1 MRVLISG
8 ATGLVG
14 EQLLNQLI
22 ANENVSSIVILGRS
36 IHVINHP
43 KVHSYFV
50 DMSNLTVAL
59 DTPFDVAFCA
69 LGTTIKK
76 AGSKPA
82 QYEVDHD
89 YVVNFAQF
97 CKANGVN
104 RIGIVSSIGAAVT
117 SSNFYLKTKGEMEAS
132 VTALGFDHAVFIRP
146 SFLMGNRKEFR
157 FGEKIAIGIFKV
169 IKPLLVGKSRKYRG
183 VFVSEVAKKLIQET
197 VSATSPV
204 MYIESN
210 EIG

>member
-22 ANENVSSIVILGRS
+22 ANENVTSIVILGRS

-43 KVHSYFV
+43 KVRSFFV
-50 DMSNLTVAL
+50 DMSNLSVAL
-59 DTPFDVAFCA
+59 NSPFDVAFCA

-82 QYEVDHD
+82 KYAVDHD

-104 RIGIVSSIGAAVT
+104 RIGIVSSIGAAAT
-117 SSNFYLKTKGEMEAS
+117 SSNFYLKTKGEMEVS
-132 VTALGFDHAVFIRP
+132 VSTIGFDHTVFIRP

-157 FGEKIAIGIFKV
+157 LGEKIAIGIFKV

-197 VSATSPV
+197 LSATNTV
-204 MYIESN
+204 TYIESDQ
-210 EIG
+210 II

>member
-43 KVHSYFV
+43 KVRSFFV
-50 DMSNLTVAL
+50 DMSNLSVAL
-59 DTPFDVAFCA
+59 DSPFDVAFCA

-82 QYEVDHD
+82 QYAVDHD

-104 RIGIVSSIGAAVT
+104 LIGIVSSIGAAAT
-117 SSNFYLKTKGEMEAS
+117 SSNFYLKTKGEMEVS
-132 VTALGFDHAVFIRP
+132 VSTIGIDHTVFIRP

-157 FGEKIAIGIFKV
+157 LGEKIAIGIFKV

-183 VFVSEVAKKLIQET
+183 VFVYEVAKKLIRET
-197 VSATSPV
+197 LSATNTV
-204 MYIESN
+204 TYIESDQ
-210 EIG
+210 II

>member
-22 ANENVSSIVILGRS
+22 ENENVSSIVILGRS

-50 DMSNLTVAL
+50 DMSNLTVVL

-76 AGSKPA
+76 AGSKA
-82 QYEVDHD
+82 KQYEIDHD
-89 YVVNFAQF
+89 YVVNFARF
-97 CKANGVN
+97 SKEHGVK
-104 RIGIVSSIGAAVT
+104 RIGVVSSIGAAAT
-117 SSNFYLKTKGEMEAS
+117 SSNFYLKTKGEMETS
-132 VTALGFDHAVFIRP
+132 VTALGFEHAVFIRP

-169 IKPLLVGKSRKYRG
+169 IKPLLVGKFIKYRG
-183 VFVSEVAKKLIQET
+183 VEVTNVAKKLIQTT
-197 VSATSPV
+197 VSAMIPV
-204 MYIESN
+204 TYVESN
-210 EIG
+210 EIA

>member
-22 ANENVSSIVILGRS
+22 ENENVSSIVILGRS

-59 DTPFDVAFCA
+59 DTHFDVAFCA

-76 AGSKPA
+76 AGSKA
-82 QYEVDHD
+82 KQYEIDHD
-89 YVVNFAQF
+89 YVVNFARF
-97 CKANGVN
+97 SKEHGVK
-104 RIGIVSSIGAAVT
+104 RIGVVSSIGAAAT
-117 SSNFYLKTKGEMEAS
+117 SSNFYLKTKGEMETS
-132 VTALGFDHAVFIRP
+132 VTALGFDQAVFIRP

-169 IKPLLVGKSRKYRG
+169 IKPLLVGKFLKYRG
-183 VFVSEVAKKLIQET
+183 VEVTNVAKKLIQTT
-197 VSATSPV
+197 VSVTIPV
-204 MYIESN
+204 THIESN
-210 EIG
+210 EIA

>member
-1 MRVLISG
+1 MRVLLSG

-22 ANENVSSIVILGRS
+22 ANENVTSIVLLGRS
-36 IHVINHP
+36 IHVMNHP
-43 KVHSYFV
+43 KVRSFFV
-50 DMSNLTVAL
+50 DMSNLSVAL

-69 LGTTIKK
+69 LGTTIKR

-82 QYEVDHD
+82 QYTVDHD
-89 YVVNFAQF
+89 FVVNFAQF
-97 CKANGVN
+97 CKANGVS
-104 RIGIVSSIGAAVT
+104 RIGIVSSIGAAAT

-132 VTALGFDHAVFIRP
+132 IAGLEFDHIVFIRP

-183 VFVSEVAKKLIQET
+183 VYVSAVATKLIQET
-197 VSATSPV
+197 FSATSTV
-204 MYIESN
+204 TYIESN
-210 EIG
+210 EIA

>member
-22 ANENVSSIVILGRS
+22 ANENVTSIVILGRS

-43 KVHSYFV
+43 KVRSFFV
-50 DMSNLTVAL
+50 DMSNLSVAL
-59 DTPFDVAFCA
+59 DSPFDVAFCA

-82 QYEVDHD
+82 QYAVDHD

-104 RIGIVSSIGAAVT
+104 RIGIVSSIGAAAT
-117 SSNFYLKTKGEMEAS
+117 SSNFIFSEGC
-132 VTALGFDHAVFIRP
+132 LGLNAHPFKRLFSIRSIHPSIIISYIFLTFYIFKLTYFFI
-146 SFLMGNRKEFR
+146 
-157 FGEKIAIGIFKV
+157 KIA
-169 IKPLLVGKSRKYRG
+169 KSHRPNALHY
-183 VFVSEVAKKLIQET
+183 SI
-197 VSATSPV
+197 
-204 MYIESN
+204 IN
-210 EIG
+210 